1 MYSGFKISAIT
12 LIFLLLAATG
22 SALAGDSGAGV
33 PARAEGL
40 LVTLTATVEAVD
52 LKERTVDL
60 RREDGEVVT
69 IDAGDEV
76 RNLDQVKVGDI
87 VEVDYYEVMVT
98 ALEPSATGVRERI
111 ERVDTERAEPGEKPA
126 GAVTRTVEIVSTVM
140 ALDVKER
147 LATLKGPERTIT
159 VLVDEDVDLSEVK
172 VGDDVRAVYRES
184 IAVRVMAPTSK

>member
-1 MYSGFKISAIT
+1 MNSVFRISAIT
-12 LIFLLLAATG
+12 LSLLLWAGFGAAATAETG
-22 SALAGDSGAGV
+22 ETI

-52 LKERTVDL
+52 LKARTVDL
-60 RREDGEVVT
+60 KREDGEIVT

-111 ERVDTERAEPGEKPA
+111 ERVETERADPGEKPA
-126 GAVTRTVEIVSTVM
+126 GAVTRTVEIVATVT
-140 ALDVKER
+140 ALDSKER
-147 LATLKGPERTIT
+147 LATLKGPESTIT
-159 VLVDEDVDLSEVK
+159 VLVDDDVDLTKIK
-172 VGDDVRAVYRES
+172 VGDDVRAVYQES
-184 IAVRVMAPTSK
+184 IAVRVMAPASK